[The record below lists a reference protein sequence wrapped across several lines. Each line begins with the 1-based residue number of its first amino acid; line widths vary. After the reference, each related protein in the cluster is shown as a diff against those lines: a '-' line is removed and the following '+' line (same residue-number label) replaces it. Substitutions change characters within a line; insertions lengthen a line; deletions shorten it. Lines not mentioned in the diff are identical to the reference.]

1 MNKKQSGKKKD
12 PPKKLRGGLN
22 NSPKSNL
29 SCAEVQ
35 LFLGIMLLLK
45 EIERKK
51 KKKKERKGVSWG
63 DGG

>member
-1 MNKKQSGKKKD
+1 M
-12 PPKKLRGGLN
+12 
-22 NSPKSNL
+22 
-29 SCAEVQ
+29 Q

>member
-1 MNKKQSGKKKD
+1 
-12 PPKKLRGGLN
+12 
-22 NSPKSNL
+22 L
-29 SCAEVQ
+29 SCAEAQ

-51 KKKKERKGVSWG
+51 KKKKKERKGVSWG